1 VTNLPTKFDLP
12 ASLSEKVVSFGES
25 SYGVTIVTLVLKDGT
40 RLPHVH
46 VAGGRNVIKA
56 SGAEEE
62 SRLLKLDPE
71 EIADV
76 QMSVTQTSARSNNR
90 RSREIFAQAEKVLVG
105 GVNSPVRAFRS
116 VGGEPLIIERGQGQH
131 LYDADGNQLLDF
143 VCSWGA
149 MLLGHAHPAV
159 SAAITDQA
167 QKGTSYGVTTELEV
181 ELAQRIRRAI
191 PQIEKVRFVSSGT
204 EATMSA
210 LRLARG
216 YTGRDLLVKFEGCYH
231 GHADSFLS
239 QAGSGLA
246 TLGIA
251 ECPGVPQSLAQL
263 TLNIP
268 YNDLAA
274 TEKLF
279 EAHAN
284 KIAAV
289 IVEPIAANMGVVLP
303 APGFLPALG
312 ELTRKHG
319 ALLIVD
325 EVITGFRLRNGS
337 VQELFGVAADLTI
350 LGKII
355 GGGLPVAAYGGRAE
369 IMDRVAPLGPVYQAG
384 TLAGNPLAMR
394 AGIATLDQLAAPGLY
409 ERIEKLAATLA
420 NAIRETLRS
429 ENIPGHVNSIG
440 SLSTLFFTH
449 DPVRNYSDA
458 KRSDTK
464 RYTQYFRNML
474 ERGVL
479 LAPSQ
484 FEASFVSVAHTEF
497 DIDLA
502 VKAAQDSLH
511 QIAHC

>member
-1 VTNLPTKFDLP
+1 MTVAQP
-12 ASLSEKVVSFGES
+12 S
-25 SYGVTIVTLVLKDGT
+25 SK
-40 RLPHVH
+40 
-46 VAGGRNVIKA
+46 RNN
-56 SGAEEE
+56 
-62 SRLLKLDPE
+62 
-71 EIADV
+71 
-76 QMSVTQTSARSNNR
+76 Q
-90 RSREIFAQAEKVLVG
+90 RSREIFAEAEKVLVG

-116 VGGEPLIIERGQGQH
+116 VGGEPLIIDHGAGQY
-131 LYDADGNQLLDF
+131 LYDADGNCLLDF

-159 SAAITDQA
+159 AAAIADQA

-181 ELAQRIRRAI
+181 QLAQRITRAI
-191 PQIEKVRFVSSGT
+191 PFTEKVRFVSSGT

-216 YTGRDLLVKFEGCYH
+216 FTGRDLLVKFEGCYH

-251 ECPGVPQSLAQL
+251 ECPGVPQPLAQL
-263 TLNIP
+263 TLNAP

-274 TEKLF
+274 VDRLF
-279 EAHAN
+279 AEHKD
-284 KIAAV
+284 KIAAL

-303 APGFLPALG
+303 APGFLQGLR
-312 ELTRKHG
+312 EITRKHG

-337 VQELFGVAADLTI
+337 VQPLFGIEADLTT

-394 AGIATLDQLAAPGLY
+394 AGIATLDQLSAPGLY
-409 ERIEKLAATLA
+409 ERIEKLAAKLIA
-420 NAIRETLRS
+420 GLRS
-429 ENIPGHVNSIG
+429 ALAAQQIPGQVNAIG
-440 SLSTLFFTH
+440 SLATLFFTH
-449 DPVRNYSDA
+449 EPVNNYADA
-458 KRSDTK
+458 RKSDTK
-464 RYTQYFRNML
+464 RYTQYFRAML
-474 ERGVL
+474 ERGVF

-484 FEASFVSVAHTEF
+484 FEASFVSAAHTEAN
-497 DIDLA
+497 IDLA
-502 VKAAQDSLH
+502 VKAAQDSLP
-511 QIAHC
+511 QTGNS